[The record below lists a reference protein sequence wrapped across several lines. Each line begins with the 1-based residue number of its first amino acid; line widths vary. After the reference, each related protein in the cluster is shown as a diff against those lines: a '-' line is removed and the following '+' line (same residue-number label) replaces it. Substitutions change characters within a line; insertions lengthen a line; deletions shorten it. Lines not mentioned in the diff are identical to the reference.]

1 MAKKRLLKEL
11 PTAAFA
17 LVLAGGVLILIGGFV
32 ASMISTNVPFTVMMM
47 GAGSYYYSGW
57 GVAAGL
63 IGIICGIMVI
73 VSAAALRTRD
83 ANKLTTWAIVALVA
97 SSVSVISSGGFI
109 VGFVL
114 ALAGSVLGLMHG
126 SDGF

>member
-47 GAGSYYYSGW
+47 GAGPYYYSGW